1 MNVVLIVIDSLR
13 KDHVGA
19 YGNDWIKTPNLDSF
33 AGESLKFTRAYPEST
48 PTIPARRAIHTGF
61 RSFPFRDWSPRPEY
75 DVNLYGWQPILQDQP
90 TLAEMLRDEGYST
103 MLTTDTLHMF
113 RPSYNFHRGFGVF
126 DFIRGQERDLYRPV
140 SLMPEGG
147 LEKCL
152 IGGETAQRT
161 EDILR
166 QYLANTAGRNREED
180 WFSPRLF
187 GRASELLESAREQ
200 QPFFMVVDSYD
211 VHEPWDPP
219 KKYVDL
225 YDDGY
230 DGPEPYVPAYGSSDY
245 LTGRQV
251 DRMRALYAGEVTMV
265 DTWFGR
271 FMEKADGMGLADN
284 TLFML
289 LSDHGILLGEHGT
302 VGKKAS
308 AMYNEIVDVP
318 FLIRHPNGKGAGE
331 ESDYYASTHDVAPTV
346 LGALGIKAP
355 QEMQGQDLTVIPDG
369 KAPEARPHFT
379 LGYDDHVWTR
389 NDRYVMMCRNDG
401 SDPKLFD
408 VQNDPDQEN
417 DLAAGNPGIV
427 KRMFQEYVLEDA
439 GGPLPRY

>member
-90 TLAEMLRDEGYST
+90 TLAEMLRDAGYST

-187 GRASELLESAREQ
+187 GRASELLESAQEQ

-265 DTWFGR
+265 DAWFGR
-271 FMEKADGMGLADN
+271 FMEKAEGMGLADN
-284 TLFML
+284 TLFVL

-379 LGYDDHVWTR
+379 LGYDDHVWAR

-417 DLAAGNPGIV
+417 DLATGNPGIV